1 MGSSGPHHPGSTWKV
16 TEEKGRFPDVGV
28 IPGCWGDW
36 FCDTGKTVGTGCQW
50 CEHQLPRNWRKSLLG
65 GKEAGTVPPG
75 SCLGA
80 HSPGSQSGRWATGRV
95 EEGGGAVTRL
105 LLVFS
110 RSSQMPCPSW
120 SHRSSES
127 WPRAWPQRTPATRR
141 WPGSS

>member
-1 MGSSGPHHPGSTWKV
+1 MRTGGSEAGWGQGRRGQSEAGVGSSGPHHPGSTWKV

-80 HSPGSQSGRWATGRV
+80 HSPGPCWARI
-95 EEGGGAVTRL
+95 AVASL
-105 LLVFS
+105 
-110 RSSQMPCPSW
+110 PS
-120 SHRSSES
+120 
-127 WPRAWPQRTPATRR
+127 
-141 WPGSS
+141 